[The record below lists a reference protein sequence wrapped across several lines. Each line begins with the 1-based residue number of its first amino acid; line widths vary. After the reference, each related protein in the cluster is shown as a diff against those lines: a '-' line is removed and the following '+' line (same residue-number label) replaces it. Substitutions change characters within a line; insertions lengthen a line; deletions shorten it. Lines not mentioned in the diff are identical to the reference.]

1 MVQLIVGS
9 VMACSMKADADTV
22 LAESRDNSENGG
34 VSLHLVD
41 SPLSVPDQRICVKM
55 KFSIK

>member
-41 SPLSVPDQRICVKM
+41 SALSVPD
-55 KFSIK
+55 